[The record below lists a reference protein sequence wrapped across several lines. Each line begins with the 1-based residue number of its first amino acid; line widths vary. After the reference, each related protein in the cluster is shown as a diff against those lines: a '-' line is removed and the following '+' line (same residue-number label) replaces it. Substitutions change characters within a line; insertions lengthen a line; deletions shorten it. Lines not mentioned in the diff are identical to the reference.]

1 MSVELLARHTPAGF
15 VDLPVAVVPLAEGV
29 EASGAVDR
37 AWLDAVDRARSSARR
52 ALVDAGRADELEAA
66 LQAAMVEAT
75 ERFDPAED
83 ADVDAH
89 VASGARLWLLTGA
102 VASAL
107 SGGEPDPFG
116 PWARLVRA
124 GWWPVGPS
132 DGRLVVS
139 RVS

>member
-1 MSVELLARHTPAGF
+1 
-15 VDLPVAVVPLAEGV
+15 
-29 EASGAVDR
+29 
-37 AWLDAVDRARSSARR
+37 
-52 ALVDAGRADELEAA
+52 
-66 LQAAMVEAT
+66 MVEAT